1 MDPILWNRDVI
12 SCLFWGTF
20 LSAESEMKSDY
31 SRSYGGSS
39 SDYSASEIQHVF
51 VHIWRKLRLRF
62 NLTAPITQSSERLAE
77 NFDSFQVVRPQ
88 KKR

>member
-39 SDYSASEIQHVF
+39 SGYSASLIF
-51 VHIWRKLRLRF
+51 STF
-62 NLTAPITQSSERLAE
+62 SSTSGG
-77 NFDSFQVVRPQ
+77 NYDSALI
-88 KKR
+88 